1 MRCKKAGAKQTHAPR
16 AEADAT
22 QMHCGQPS
30 FTSRTKSAG
39 PRHRMNKCQKSRYKN
54 ISCLEKAPGRGPSR
68 GSRHTTC
75 DSHSYNKRAVIPTWP
90 VPLWRDQSAGKLWSR
105 RGGKISTTV
114 HRKEKRGDKAALA
127 RCRAQQRPERSSC
140 AWARMRR
147 SDGSVRSHPAAHMP
161 RLFLHERTRT
171 PAPHQG
177 AWEPDGSSAARPVR
191 SHLVSVLADELLPP
205 TAVPLEDSAGEVL
218 HKRLLSIT

>member
-1 MRCKKAGAKQTHAPR
+1 MTCLLQHIYLLLATRARTVSTRDETLLLIMRCKKAGAKQTHAPR

-75 DSHSYNKRAVIPTWP
+75 DSHSYNKRAVI
-90 VPLWRDQSAGKLWSR
+90 SR
-105 RGGKISTTV
+105 TG
-114 HRKEKRGDKAALA
+114 
-127 RCRAQQRPERSSC
+127 RCRFGATTQPASCGLGGVVRSVRLYTGKRSGAIKLRWLAEERSN
-140 AWARMRR
+140 
-147 SDGSVRSHPAAHMP
+147 V
-161 RLFLHERTRT
+161 
-171 PAPHQG
+171 
-177 AWEPDGSSAARPVR
+177 SSSPVV
-191 SHLVSVLADELLPP
+191 HGQQCGVVMGL
-205 TAVPLEDSAGEVL
+205 
-218 HKRLLSIT
+218 